1 VPLAG
6 AADMLDDDDHLIDL
20 KTSRLQSVCD
30 CSSFAYGFR
39 TPQSGLADGF
49 RRHQM
54 TPAGEER
61 PAMGRISFTT
71 NLERHLTCPPVRVG
85 GGTIREV
92 LDEVFAGNPQLRS
105 YLVDEHGRLRRHV
118 NVYVNEDPVADRI
131 GLSDTVSPE
140 DDIYVFQALSGG

>member
-1 VPLAG
+1 
-6 AADMLDDDDHLIDL
+6 MLDDDDHLIDL
-20 KTSRLQSVCD
+20 KASRLQSVCD

-39 TPQSGLADGF
+39 TPQIGLANGF
-49 RRHQM
+49 RRYQIS
-54 TPAGEER
+54 PAGEER

-71 NLERHLTCPPVRVG
+71 NLERHLTCPPVRTR

-92 LDEVFAGNPQLRS
+92 LDEVFAANPQLRS